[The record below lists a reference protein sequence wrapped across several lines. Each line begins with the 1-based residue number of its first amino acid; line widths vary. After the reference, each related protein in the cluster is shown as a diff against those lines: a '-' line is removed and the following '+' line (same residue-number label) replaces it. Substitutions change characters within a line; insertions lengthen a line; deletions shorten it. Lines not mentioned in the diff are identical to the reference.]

1 MNYLNYKT
9 MKEINVRYFVYDY
22 TTEDILIEVNEQD
35 FMQYDGEIKYERN
48 TIFENGVRQICLTK
62 IS

>member
-1 MNYLNYKT
+1 
-9 MKEINVRYFVYDY
+9 MKEINVRYFVYNY
-22 TTEDILIEVNEQD
+22 TTEDILIEVSEQD
-35 FMQYDGEIKYERN
+35 FIQYDGEIKYERN